1 MLFIMDIFLA
11 DRHEVCW
18 RNWIAHL
25 TTDQEVL
32 GSSPRWIV
40 FLFFVAP
47 PPPDQ
52 YLMQLILFLVRPS
65 PIALLIFYIVL
76 IDD

>member
-47 PPPDQ
+47 PPSDQ
-52 YLMQLILFLVRPS
+52 YLVQLILFVHLRS
-65 PIALLIFYIVL
+65 PLIFYICIV
-76 IDD
+76 

>member
-1 MLFIMDIFLA
+1 MPIAKPLIVLGKLFHLIISK
-11 DRHEVCW
+11 VCW

-40 FLFFVAP
+40 LFWLIQKFVFVNP
-47 PPPDQ
+47 K
-52 YLMQLILFLVRPS
+52 LFSIHNPSHFFPKEKVVRN
-65 PIALLIFYIVL
+65 
-76 IDD
+76 